1 MYHYLDVKI
10 IANQDVYSNILQIK
24 TLPPSAAAPRK
35 QREGTD
41 WVCGW
46 RRRAQC
52 AKRGCGC
59 CTNLLF
65 FNGRERKEIMAARRL
80 NEMEKGMSERR
91 RAGGSLEMAFKCAT
105 LSWGV
110 RVRRPRVSI

>member
-35 QREGTD
+35 QREG
-41 WVCGW
+41 VCGSVAGTGG
-46 RRRAQC
+46 RRAHC

-65 FNGRERKEIMAARRL
+65 FNGRERKEIMAAQRRL
-80 NEMEKGMSERR
+80 NEMEKGMSE
-91 RAGGSLEMAFKCAT
+91 
-105 LSWGV
+105 
-110 RVRRPRVSI
+110 